1 MPATAARTDRT
12 APRREASSSTPC
24 SLPRMDAAATHLKA
38 ITEAWEDDNER
49 ARELAERWPELAR
62 AVNNGAIWVSIAD
75 PQ

>member
-1 MPATAARTDRT
+1 
-12 APRREASSSTPC
+12 
-24 SLPRMDAAATHLKA
+24 MDAATTHLKA
-38 ITEAWEDDNER
+38 ITEAWEGDNER

>member
-1 MPATAARTDRT
+1 MRGRL
-12 APRREASSSTPC
+12 TPC
-24 SLPRMDAAATHLKA
+24 SLRCMDAATMHLKA

>member
-1 MPATAARTDRT
+1 
-12 APRREASSSTPC
+12 
-24 SLPRMDAAATHLKA
+24 MDAATVHVKA

-62 AVNNGAIWVSIAD
+62 VVNNGAIWVSIVD

>member
-1 MPATAARTDRT
+1 M
-12 APRREASSSTPC
+12 TPC
-24 SLPRMDAAATHLKA
+24 SLRRMDTAAIHLKA

>member
-1 MPATAARTDRT
+1 
-12 APRREASSSTPC
+12 
-24 SLPRMDAAATHLKA
+24 MDAAATHLKA